1 MSGSNVWSDFMA
13 SEYAQSELKKIEKQA
28 QQWSVNMDRGPL
40 YDKADPGNKTE
51 LSQSATTQGVS
62 GGGGSMV
69 GSEDR
74 KPLYTMKTAPTP
86 GGEEEYADTTVEGL
100 EDIQSAMMEV
110 AMKAPTGKPLG
121 TQDNMPEKWDGM
133 QAAGKARVKN
143 FTKKADALMEA
154 DDFGHDEGHSD
165 ETQELDFSEASLEQL
180 LEEMNQEESD
190 EGHAISSHDLMEAMG
205 SANKKKTVAFLK
217 ELVKIANELDQKGQH
232 TEASEIDAVVKDEV
246 QALLATA
253 KKK

>member
-1 MSGSNVWSDFMA
+1 MSGSNVWSTFME

-51 LSQSATTQGVS
+51 LSQSVTTQGVS

-86 GGEEEYADTTVEGL
+86 GGEENYADTTVEGL
-100 EDIQSAMMEV
+100 EDIQSAMMDV

-121 TQDNMPEKWDGM
+121 TQDNMPEKWDGI
-133 QAAGKARVKN
+133 QAAGKAKVKN
-143 FTKKADALMEA
+143 FTKQADSMML
-154 DDFGHDEGHSD
+154 DDESSEDEG
-165 ETQELDFSEASLEQL
+165 LDFSEASLEQL
-180 LEEMNQEESD
+180 LSEMEEGEED
-190 EGHAISSHDLMEAMG
+190 SHDHLPSPHLMESMG
-205 SANKKKTVAFLK
+205 SRKKKTIALLK
-217 ELVKIANELDQKGQH
+217 DLVKIANELDQNQRY
-232 TEASEIDAVVKDEV
+232 EDASEVDAIIKDEV
-246 QALLATA
+246 QALLTAA